1 MGESS
6 NLATRIY
13 ATLIFQPIRET
24 EKRSRDDLD
33 VSDWLKF
40 QRSVNYAENNVYRIG
55 SSFLKTLRFMVTFL
69 KTYYQLTQF
78 FKETRQEAAKQLYN
92 ELL

>member
-55 SSFLKTLRFMVTFL
+55 SSFLKTLRFMVTLHFANQPSFL
-69 KTYYQLTQF
+69 K
-78 FKETRQEAAKQLYN
+78 KHVRKQPSN
-92 ELL
+92 FTMNFSKS